1 MSDEIETPEVID
13 SIHKDFGPGAIVL
26 MGEAPYMEMESVS
39 TGSLSLDYAIGVGGV
54 PVGRIT
60 EIFGKEGSGKTTL
73 SQQIIASAQRNGKIC
88 AYIDMEHALD
98 LDYVR
103 RTGVDTDKLYLSQP
117 DSGEQA
123 LEILERLVRSGD
135 FGAIIIDS
143 VAALVPTKELEG
155 DMGDHVVGLQARLMS
170 QAMRKLAGAIRR
182 SPTAVVFTNQIRLK
196 IGVTW
201 GSPETT
207 PGGLALKF
215 YSAVRV
221 RLQKTDSIKVG
232 VEITG
237 SNIKARIVKN
247 KVGAP
252 FTVAEF
258 TIMYNEGISRERDI
272 LDMAVK
278 TGIIDRRGAFYS
290 FEDSTLGQGK
300 EATRR
305 YLLAN
310 PELTDKIEKEIIDGL
325 YNAPR
330 A

>member
-1 MSDEIETPEVID
+1 MGDEKVNVID
-13 SIHKDFGPGAIVL
+13 WIRKDFGEGAIVL
-26 MGEAPYMEMESVS
+26 MGEAPYMKMEAVS
-39 TGSLSLDYAIGVGGV
+39 TGSLSLDKAIGVQGI

-60 EIFGKEGSGKTTL
+60 EVFGKEGSGKTTL
-73 SQQIIASAQRNGKIC
+73 CQQIIANAQRDGKTC

-103 RTGVDTDKLYLSQP
+103 RTGVDTDELYLSQP

-135 FGAIIIDS
+135 FGVIVVDS

-207 PGGLALKF
+207 PGGLALKHAA
-215 YSAVRV
+215 SVRIK
-221 RLQKTDSIKVG
+221 LQRSKTIKVG
-232 VEITG
+232 AEITG
-237 SNIKARIVKN
+237 NIINARVVKN

-252 FTVAEF
+252 FTTAEF
-258 TIMYNEGISRERDI
+258 TIIYNEGISRVNDI
-272 LDMAVK
+272 LSMGEK

-290 FEDSTLGQGK
+290 FEDTKIGQGK
-300 EATRR
+300 EAAKR

-310 PELTDKIEKEIIDGL
+310 PVLIDKIEGEIREVL
-325 YNAPR
+325 YAPR